1 MGSSCSLVL
10 AAPGRLF
17 VWGTEP
23 KLSLP
28 ELATS
33 NSLLHFF
40 SPSRMKQNAWYIW
53 LWVFFGGITTLESA
67 RNNSIG
73 HLGALHLNTKGRLG
87 GGFTSIF
94 FFLPHST
101 ECWQNSPVPRLYP
114 LQREF
119 KAGVPNPWD
128 VDWYWSVACL
138 RTRR

>member
-94 FFLPHST
+94 FFSLTVLNVGKTLLFPDFT
-101 ECWQNSPVPRLYP
+101 LCKGNLKQGSPTP
-114 LQREF
+114 
-119 KAGVPNPWD
+119 GTWTGTGPWP
-128 VDWYWSVACL
+128 V
-138 RTRR
+138 